1 MENSAFEAFLKS
13 FYAAR
18 VAGEPDELGEMFAEN
33 AKFQIAG
40 SPEYS
45 MLATKV
51 QGRDG
56 IVSLFRTIADSFG
69 LEDFAV
75 LDLLI
80 DGNKAAVR
88 WTARVQNIT
97 SGDSFATELADF
109 IEIENGKI
117 ISLNEFLDTALAG

>member
-13 FYAAR
+13 FYATR
-18 VAGEPDELGEMFAEN
+18 VEGEVDELGEMFADD

-56 IVSLFRTIADSFG
+56 IVSLFRTISDSFAFQ
-69 LEDFAV
+69 DM
-75 LDLLI
+75 LI